1 MCRTRRNS
9 GPVLVALF
17 PVVKAS
23 TLERRWE
30 QGTALAADHLLV
42 VATDAIPLDET
53 FPLAIPLK
61 LAGLLNTLGF
71 PFVTIQIQGG
81 STGLLREGCTLAKR
95 VSRPSASTIGL

>member
-1 MCRTRRNS
+1 
-9 GPVLVALF
+9 
-17 PVVKAS
+17 
-23 TLERRWE
+23 
-30 QGTALAADHLLV
+30 
-42 VATDAIPLDET
+42 
-53 FPLAIPLK
+53 